1 MRFATDNHRPVQ
13 VLDLALAV
21 GMTGWA
27 VADLVVGDAGAWM
40 VVAGAAMTAPLAVRR
55 RRAVVMAAVMAV
67 TMTAQALVTDPPEQ
81 VWLLIAVIIASYSV
95 GAFERSVLVSLLGLA
110 ALAVAV
116 SIGIAQD
123 ASDDLSNIVP
133 TLVIFMAA
141 PWGAGRVL
149 HQRERHAQ
157 DLTAQVGVLEH
168 ERELLARE
176 AVVAERTRIARELHD
191 VVAHSLSVIA
201 IQADAAE
208 GALDREPDRA
218 REPLAAVKHTAR
230 EALSEMRHLLGLLR
244 DETDS
249 PDLEPQ
255 PGLNSLD
262 RLVDQVRAAGLV
274 VDLDV
279 AGEDRT
285 LSPGTDLSAYRLVQE
300 ALTNTLKHA
309 GATRVSITVR
319 YSGTG
324 VDLEVADDGT
334 GEATAQPDGT
344 GHGLIG
350 MQERVALYGGSLQ
363 VGPVASGGYRL
374 RASLPR

>member
-1 MRFATDNHRPVQ
+1 MRFATDNHRLVQ
-13 VLDLALAV
+13 VLDLAIAV
-21 GMTGWA
+21 GLTAWA
-27 VADLVVGDAGAWM
+27 VADLVGGDAGAWM
-40 VVAGAAMTAPLAVRR
+40 VAAGAAMTAPLAVRR
-55 RRAVVMAAVMAV
+55 RRPVIMAAVMAA
-67 TMTAQALVTDPPEQ
+67 TMSAQALITDPPEQ

-95 GAFERSVLVSLLGLA
+95 GAFERSVPRSLLGLA

-116 SIGIAQD
+116 SIGIVQD
-123 ASDDLSNIVP
+123 SSDAVSNIVP
-133 TLVIFMAA
+133 TLLIFMAA
-141 PWGAGRVL
+141 PWGAGRAL

-176 AVVAERTRIARELHD
+176 AVVAERCRIARELHD

-244 DETDS
+244 DEADS
-249 PDLEPQ
+249 PALEPQ

-285 LSPGTDLSAYRLVQE
+285 LAPGTDLSAYRLVQE

-319 YSGTG
+319 YSAAG
-324 VDLEVADDGT
+324 VDLEVADDGA
-334 GEATAQPDGT
+334 GDVTAQADGT

-350 MQERVALYGGSLQ
+350 MQERVALYGGSLH
-363 VGPVASGGYRL
+363 VGPVASGGYLL